1 MYYSHYCN
9 KYQRVE
15 YHCRG
20 SQSCDSSGGSAVRDG
35 SWGGSRLDSKA
46 DVDVAFED
54 DDMAAVAVAFE
65 DHDYV
70 AGDDSEKG
78 TA

>member
-1 MYYSHYCN
+1 M
-9 KYQRVE
+9 
-15 YHCRG
+15 
-20 SQSCDSSGGSAVRDG
+20 RDG

-54 DDMAAVAVAFE
+54 DDVADVAVAFE
-65 DHDYV
+65 DHDCV
-70 AGDDSEKG
+70 VGDDGEKA

>member
-1 MYYSHYCN
+1 M
-9 KYQRVE
+9 
-15 YHCRG
+15 
-20 SQSCDSSGGSAVRDG
+20 RDG
-35 SWGGSRLDSKA
+35 SWRGSRQDSKA

-54 DDMAAVAVAFE
+54 DDIAAVAVAFE

-70 AGDDSEKG
+70 VGDDSEKG